1 MKENE
6 RLFKHCFMLS
16 LDESSRSEFYLSV
29 RLVYCVIDNY
39 RVPKFHIFIG
49 LYVNL
54 HTFEDTAIFLV
65 QSL

>member
-1 MKENE
+1 
-6 RLFKHCFMLS
+6 MLS

-29 RLVYCVIDNY
+29 RLVYC
-39 RVPKFHIFIG
+39 IFIG

>member
-1 MKENE
+1 
-6 RLFKHCFMLS
+6 MLS
-16 LDESSRSEFYLSV
+16 LDESSRSEFYVSV